1 MTTEIEIA
9 RLLAES
15 EFSMTE
21 ISYRA
26 QLSRTT
32 LYDVRRGKFRL
43 KPRSLERLLQAL
55 ELPPEQISW
64 LIEKT
69 IRERKEDRKVRPGS
83 KLTDKESNLF
93 VEELLRKLSELGHST
108 SMDDPHADF
117 WVKAGDTKLP
127 VIAKISITQPERFF
141 APIMA
146 AKLEYGSSWAVIVTP
161 FPPSPHRYQ
170 KLFDHHRIEW
180 TDGQGLIKLIKN
192 KNG

>member
-15 EFSMTE
+15 KFSMTE
-21 ISYRA
+21 ISHRA

-43 KPRSLERLLQAL
+43 KPHSLERLLQAL

-64 LIEKT
+64 LIEET
-69 IRERKEDRKVRPGS
+69 IRERREDRKVRPGS

-117 WVKAGDTKLP
+117 WVKAGDTKVP

-141 APIMA
+141 APIMT
-146 AKLEYGSSWAVIVTP
+146 AKLNHKSEWAAIVTP
-161 FPPSPHRYQ
+161 FPSSPHKYE
-170 KLFDHHRIEW
+170 KLFAHHCIQW
-180 TDGQGLIKLIKN
+180 LDVGDFIKALRV
-192 KNG
+192 

>member
-64 LIEKT
+64 LIEET
-69 IRERKEDRKVRPGS
+69 IRERREDRKVRPGS
-83 KLTDKESNLF
+83 KLTDNESKLF

-108 SMDDPHADF
+108 SMNAPHVDF
-117 WVKAGDTKLP
+117 WVKVGETKLP
-127 VIAKISITQPERFF
+127 VIVKISITQPERFF

-146 AKLEYGSSWAVIVTP
+146 AKLEYGSDRAVIVTP
-161 FPPSPHRYQ
+161 FPPSDHRYQ
-170 KLFDHHRIEW
+170 ELFDYHRIEW
-180 TDGQGLIKLIKN
+180 TDGQGLIKLLK
-192 KNG
+192 K